1 MAKALIMSDP
11 RETDLRYRGIFLEA
25 WNTSLAEIADIARQ
39 EDLPAG
45 INTYRVGEI
54 IAGLTSAPMAA
65 EGSEYEYFA
74 PQPGK
79 SWIITV
85 GIRKFAFRCS
95 EEMRKYGR
103 SNQIAEWPQLM
114 VDIFNQTLKVD
125 TYNQYNRAFNASYPT
140 LYDPS
145 TTLCSTS
152 HALAS
157 GGTASNRLA
166 ADADLTETSLEAAIE
181 LMIRTP
187 NEDGIFQG
195 VTPRVLMTST
205 AQWGTTIKL
214 TGSSQSTLQASGQSP
229 NIVSAVN
236 RAWNIVPH
244 FSPYLTD
251 TDAFLLLS
259 DRPPVNIVFTADGRP
274 HLKPVYIDP
283 LTDDWVW
290 RAKGEWAN
298 VTDTWRGICG
308 SPGV

>member
-1 MAKALIMSDP
+1 MAKALIMSDA

-25 WNTSLAEIADIARQ
+25 WNVSLAEISDITRQ
-39 EDLPAG
+39 EDLPPG

-54 IAGLTSAPMAA
+54 IAGITSAPQAA
-65 EGSEYEYFA
+65 EGSEYEYYA

-79 SWIITV
+79 SWIVTV
-85 GIRKFAFRCS
+85 GIRKFAFRAS

-114 VDIFNQTLKVD
+114 VDIFNQTIKVE

-140 LYDPS
+140 LYDPGTTLIS
-145 TTLCSTS
+145 TT
-152 HALAS
+152 HALAN

-166 ADADLTETSLEAAIE
+166 VDADLGETSLEAAIE

-195 VTPRVLMTST
+195 VVPRTLMTASSQWST
-205 AQWGTTIKL
+205 NIKL
-214 TGSSQSTLQASGQSP
+214 TGSSQTLIQGSGESG
-229 NIVSAVN
+229 NAINAVT

-244 FSPYLTD
+244 FSPYITD
-251 TDAFLLLS
+251 TDAFFLLGS
-259 DRPPVNIVFTADGRP
+259 RPPVNIVFTADGRP

-283 LTDDWVW
+283 QTDDWIW

-298 VTDTWRGICG
+298 VTDTWRGVVG
-308 SPGV
+308 SPGA

>member
-1 MAKALIMSDP
+1 MSKALIMSDP
-11 RETDLRYRGIFLEA
+11 RETDLRYRALFLEA
-25 WNTSLAEIADIARQ
+25 WNVSLSELNEIARQ

-54 IAGLTSAPMAA
+54 IAGLTSAPQAA

-79 SWIITV
+79 SWIVTV

-103 SNQIAEWPQLM
+103 SNQISEWPQLM
-114 VDIFNQTLKVD
+114 VDIFNQTIKVD

-145 TTLCSTS
+145 TTLVSTS
-152 HALAS
+152 HALAN

-166 ADADLTETSLEAAIE
+166 VDADLTETSLEAAIE
-181 LMIRTP
+181 VMMRTP

-195 VTPRVLMTST
+195 VVPQVLMTST
-205 AQWGTTIKL
+205 AQWGMNIKL
-214 TGSSQSTLQASGQSP
+214 TGSSQSLIQGSGDSP
-229 NIVSAVN
+229 NAINAVT
-236 RAWNIVPH
+236 RAWNIVPK
-244 FSPYLTD
+244 FSNYITD
-251 TDAFLLLS
+251 SDAFFVLGQ
-259 DRPPVNIVFTADGRP
+259 RPPVNIVFTADGRP

-283 LTDDWVW
+283 LTDDWIW

-298 VTDTWRGICG
+298 VTDTWRGVVG
-308 SPGV
+308 STGA